1 MPRKGNTTKDSKSKR
16 RRVAKRQAKS
26 NAKSENSS
34 GGRK

>member
-26 NAKSENSS
+26 ASNSS
-34 GGRK
+34 SNGKK